1 MRTYT
6 ITNMLTGEIR
16 EGLKAKTVSDIL
28 GIDTHNISCYAKQN
42 CLYNKIY
49 KIEAKDE
56 DNIYIDMPTNFPR
69 PLLKEWDEVTSKF
82 RRYYNG
88 RLQENS

>member
-6 ITNMLTGEIR
+6 ITNILTGEVK
-16 EGLKAKTVSDIL
+16 EDLKAKTVSDIL
-28 GIDTHNISCYAKQN
+28 GIDTHNISCYATN
-42 CLYNKIY
+42 DYLYNKIY

-56 DNIYIDMPTNFPR
+56 DNIYQDMPTNFPR

-82 RRYYNG
+82 RRYYNE
-88 RLQENS
+88 RK